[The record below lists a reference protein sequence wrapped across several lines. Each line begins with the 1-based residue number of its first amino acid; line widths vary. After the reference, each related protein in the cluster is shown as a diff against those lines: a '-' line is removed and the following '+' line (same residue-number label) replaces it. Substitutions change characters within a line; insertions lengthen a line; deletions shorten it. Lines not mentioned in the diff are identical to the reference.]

1 MFIAIFLLVWP
12 CFHCFCVIKISIF
25 QFDIFVLLLATVHG
39 LWVRFP
45 QDFCSVLSRLLDNVY
60 DFQGDFEKH
69 NESVYIFSH
78 VCLYITDTEK
88 KVPLAFCRKSFV
100 FVHCCTKTWKRRDN
114 LFARSF
120 DTITY
125 NVSRLDWKDF

>member
-1 MFIAIFLLVWP
+1 MQERFYKVVGKVLKLWERLYRREKVGK
-12 CFHCFCVIKISIF
+12 VSKF
-25 QFDIFVLLLATVHG
+25 QERLFNDNFKAGNGEERKGKGKLSVPP
-39 LWVRFP
+39 RFP

-88 KVPLAFCRKSFV
+88 KGSFG
-100 FVHCCTKTWKRRDN
+100 
-114 LFARSF
+114 LLS
-120 DTITY
+120 
-125 NVSRLDWKDF
+125 

>member
-1 MFIAIFLLVWP
+1 MTIFCWFDLAFIVFVSLKSAY
-12 CFHCFCVIKISIF
+12 IF
-25 QFDIFVLLLATVHG
+25 QFDFVLLLATVHG
-39 LWVRFP
+39 LWILRFP

-88 KVPLAFCRKSFV
+88 KGSFG
-100 FVHCCTKTWKRRDN
+100 
-114 LFARSF
+114 LLS
-120 DTITY
+120 
-125 NVSRLDWKDF
+125 